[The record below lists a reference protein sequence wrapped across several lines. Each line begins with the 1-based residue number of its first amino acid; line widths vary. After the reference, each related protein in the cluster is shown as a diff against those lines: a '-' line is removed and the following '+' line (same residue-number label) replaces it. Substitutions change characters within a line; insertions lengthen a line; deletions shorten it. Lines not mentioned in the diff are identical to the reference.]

1 MQRMERQGDC
11 VQVNPAQ
18 QELKRIEEEISK
30 LKLKFSPLPQMW
42 EHLEAKKEGI
52 LLGLDSGKS
61 DRFSDFA
68 KGQRAGRKEVFD
80 EIEKNA
86 PYRLMNDDWYVKIK
100 SKLLGD
106 KQ

>member
-1 MQRMERQGDC
+1 M
-11 VQVNPAQ
+11 NKAQ

-86 PYRLMNDDWYVKIK
+86 PYNAPYRLMNDDWYVKIK